1 MVRVFGGKRGF
12 FGKVPYARKDFG
24 NKAKKTPF
32 FPETPHRTK
41 LTDLLAGDG
50 KAKMPDEKRV
60 AKYTRSKI
68 KKNKAILEKAI
79 AVACPPMRL
88 RFSGLNNDE
97 VLGTLTEK
105 KLIKLIDAMKRG
117 VWYGNEPS
125 TRLNPSTAHPETQ
138 NIIIA
143 R

>member
-1 MVRVFGGKRGF
+1 
-12 FGKVPYARKDFG
+12 
-24 NKAKKTPF
+24 
-32 FPETPHRTK
+32 
-41 LTDLLAGDG
+41 
-50 KAKMPDEKRV
+50 MPDEKRV

-68 KKNKAILEKAI
+68 TKNKVIIEKAI
-79 AVACPPMRL
+79 ADACPPMRL

-105 KLIKLIDAMKRG
+105 KLVKLIDAMKRG

-125 TRLNPSTAHPETQ
+125 VKPSPNTALPETQ
-138 NIIIA
+138 NIITA